1 MLVNISQYFGL
12 KVKMVQFLGKKSN
25 LMILTMALASSVS
38 FTSIVSLLNSVW
50 SVWPKNP
57 MSLLLLM
64 TLCYSCYTE
73 RNALYSI
80 PLSHCNIIIL

>member
-38 FTSIVSLLNSVW
+38 FTSIVSLLNSV
-50 SVWPKNP
+50 
-57 MSLLLLM
+57 
-64 TLCYSCYTE
+64 
-73 RNALYSI
+73 
-80 PLSHCNIIIL
+80 